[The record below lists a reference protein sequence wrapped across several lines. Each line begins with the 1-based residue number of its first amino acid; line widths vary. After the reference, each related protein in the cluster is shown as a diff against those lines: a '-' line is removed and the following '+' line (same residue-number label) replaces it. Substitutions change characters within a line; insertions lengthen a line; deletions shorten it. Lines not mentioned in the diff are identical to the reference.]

1 MAQSLL
7 GAPAPAVF
15 SFHEHQVRTVVIDD
29 AVWFVCTDVAEAL
42 GYRNAPDA
50 SRHLDDD
57 EKGTHIL
64 RTPGGDQKLT
74 IISESGLYALVL
86 RSRKPEARKFAKWV
100 TSEVL
105 PAIRKTGSYHRNEG
119 QSAFNPLDGAAMT
132 AAREVALEY
141 FDAFRQAVKDGKPGP
156 RMGELPAQVLEGIIA
171 DALINQRALV
181 SFDYRSGRM
190 ACTLVPRD
198 ASVVSLACDDYVGMV
213 ERVPMARLPELAD
226 AVNQRVGMHLKSFS
240 KRLSESNLTNPLP
253 QR

>member
-15 SFHEHQVRTVVIDD
+15 SFYEHQVRTVVIDD
-29 AVWFVCTDVAEAL
+29 GVWFVCTDVAEAL

-74 IISESGLYALVL
+74 IINESGLYALVL

-100 TSEVL
+100 TAEVL
-105 PAIRKTGSYHRNEG
+105 PTIRKTGAYHHAETRP
-119 QSAFNPLDGAAMT
+119 AFNPLDSAAMT

-141 FDAFRQAVKDGKPGP
+141 FDAFRQAVKDGKPTP
-156 RMGELPAQVLEGIIA
+156 RMGELPAQVLQGIIA

-190 ACTLVPRD
+190 ACTLVPGD
-198 ASVVSLACDDYVGMV
+198 ASVVSLSSGDYEGMV
-213 ERVPMARLPELAD
+213 QHVPMTRLPELAD
-226 AVNQRVGMHLKSFS
+226 AVNQRVGVHLKAFAN
-240 KRLSESNLTNPLP
+240 RLASA
-253 QR
+253 